1 MMQAKVNRKSGESY
15 PHISHPFCRQRRR
28 MWGLQWLWTRIQD
41 LYFWLPRQSS
51 EFLPAGCSK
60 ENGLS
65 RTSTGPAVRDY
76 VNTAQ
81 DRALSPFK
89 RSAKRSIVPY
99 GI

>member
-1 MMQAKVNRKSGESY
+1 M
-15 PHISHPFCRQRRR
+15 
-28 MWGLQWLWTRIQD
+28 QWLWARIQD

-65 RTSTGPAVRDY
+65 RTSTGPAVRDD
-76 VNTAQ
+76 VDTAR
-81 DRALSPFK
+81 DTALSPSK
-89 RSAKRSIVPY
+89 RPANRSIVPY

>member
-89 RSAKRSIVPY
+89 RSANRSIVPY